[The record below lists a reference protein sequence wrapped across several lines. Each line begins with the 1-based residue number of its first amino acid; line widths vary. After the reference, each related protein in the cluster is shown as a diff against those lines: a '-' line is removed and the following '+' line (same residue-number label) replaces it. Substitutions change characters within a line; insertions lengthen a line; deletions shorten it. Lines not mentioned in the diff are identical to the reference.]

1 MLSEWQIVLL
11 DNGLWLVPLMCI
23 VALAV
28 FPWKHWNGLIIK
40 HEQRAY
46 QRRGSRPVGRD
57 RSARPRYRSRDL

>member
-28 FPWKHWNGLIIK
+28 FPWKHWNSLFIEDEQPK
-40 HEQRAY
+40 H
-46 QRRGSRPVGRD
+46 
-57 RSARPRYRSRDL
+57 